1 MSSYVHT
8 NNKNKYILI
17 LGEGEKKG
25 FDNTTLTVK
34 AEYSIDLSRLQRK
47 FCFSLYYNGS
57 KSSLFVNAI
66 KIHQLKAKDSE
77 IKRYSLCLG
86 NI

>member
-17 LGEGEKKG
+17 HGKGETKG

-34 AEYSIDLSRLQRK
+34 AEYSIDLSRL
-47 FCFSLYYNGS
+47 
-57 KSSLFVNAI
+57 
-66 KIHQLKAKDSE
+66 
-77 IKRYSLCLG
+77 
-86 NI
+86 